1 MSHVAIK
8 FIYFKLIPYFCSSY
22 KVMFSLPFELIPDN
36 SVNKRRLPVATRQ
49 STLGNFETCHKSG
62 VGWYSFWE
70 KSHFHGCKE
79 WFIVT
84 ELTNKKKSLW
94 KWYKNSSQ
102 QGHQA
107 NLFMNWPLNRVL
119 TCPPSLLFWR
129 ESNQMQQL
137 CQISLKQSA
146 PVMFHPS

>member
-1 MSHVAIK
+1 
-8 FIYFKLIPYFCSSY
+8 
-22 KVMFSLPFELIPDN
+22 MFSLPFELIPDN

-84 ELTNKKKSLW
+84 EPTNTKKIALKMIQ
-94 KWYKNSSQ
+94 KFITTR
-102 QGHQA
+102 A
-107 NLFMNWPLNRVL
+107 
-119 TCPPSLLFWR
+119 PS
-129 ESNQMQQL
+129 
-137 CQISLKQSA
+137 
-146 PVMFHPS
+146 

>member
-1 MSHVAIK
+1 
-8 FIYFKLIPYFCSSY
+8 
-22 KVMFSLPFELIPDN
+22 MFSLPFELIPDN

-84 ELTNKKKSLW
+84 EPTNKK
-94 KWYKNSSQ
+94 
-102 QGHQA
+102 
-107 NLFMNWPLNRVL
+107 NRFENDTKIHHNKGTKL
-119 TCPPSLLFWR
+119 IYS
-129 ESNQMQQL
+129 
-137 CQISLKQSA
+137 
-146 PVMFHPS
+146 